1 MDGGLSTTK
10 QVERVATPVWLGGA
24 CVHCGEPLG
33 QNTIEVAADA
43 SRTLANTNAA
53 QTWVCCVGC
62 RVAWALSTHE
72 VPSANIKLD
81 LAAFAHWD
89 QAELLDGCERNT
101 DGGYTISLALDAI
114 HCPNCAWLIERT
126 LAELAPEVGVT
137 VDVPLRLAHLQFY
150 PDKRALSA
158 TIAALA
164 ALGYPARLIAGRRDT
179 AAQKKSLKQL
189 FVAGFCAVQAMMFAE
204 PLYWAGTD
212 LPPQTAQFFAWLS
225 ALITLPVIA
234 YSGTRFFRGAQSEI
248 RLRRPAM
255 DTLISVSIILAALGS
270 VIGLMQGN
278 SAVYFDAIA
287 MFVFLLLLGRMLE
300 TMLLDRARVQ
310 AMRLNSVVP
319 ALATLESG
327 EQRPIR
333 ELKMGDRLRAEIG
346 EVLVAD
352 GILESLS
359 CELSAALLDG
369 EFAPLALLQGA
380 QVFAGG
386 SVCSGECVYTINALG
401 ADTKA
406 AQIARLSRRAAAA
419 RLPNAEE
426 ESRLA
431 SRFTLLVLTLAVV
444 TAALWWWLAPDRAL
458 AVTLSVLTVACP
470 CALGL
475 ALPLTRAVAHARLQS
490 MGVLLLKP
498 DALERLRQ
506 VDCVL
511 LDKTG
516 TLTTITV
523 EKSGDALKIRSTGA
537 LTPQEALSLAGAL
550 ETGQSHPLARAILQA
565 AKSNTATAV
574 RATSIDYLPGLG
586 LSGLVSGERWRIGS
600 PLMFD
605 LMDDG
610 GVVLDG
616 PRGRAFFEIEE
627 RLQTGAIASVA
638 ELKALGLTIE
648 IISGDS
654 KDRVQRVAE
663 RLAIAKTQNRCSPV
677 QKLEIVQQRIAEGKY
692 PLMLGDGIN
701 DAIALASAHVAVSVG
716 TANALAHAHADVL
729 LLGAD
734 LRVLPELIR
743 TARRSATIARQNL
756 MWAQGYNLVA
766 IPFAA
771 MGLIGPGWAA
781 LGMGLSSLVVTA
793 NAARLWSW
801 RSQQRLQLQS
811 VSAQ

>member
-1 MDGGLSTTK
+1 M
-10 QVERVATPVWLGGA
+10 
-24 CVHCGEPLG
+24 
-33 QNTIEVAADA
+33 
-43 SRTLANTNAA
+43 
-53 QTWVCCVGC
+53 
-62 RVAWALSTHE
+62 
-72 VPSANIKLD
+72 
-81 LAAFAHWD
+81 
-89 QAELLDGCERNT
+89 
-101 DGGYTISLALDAI
+101 
-114 HCPNCAWLIERT
+114 
-126 LAELAPEVGVT
+126 
-137 VDVPLRLAHLQFY
+137 
-150 PDKRALSA
+150 
-158 TIAALA
+158 
-164 ALGYPARLIAGRRDT
+164 
-179 AAQKKSLKQL
+179 
-189 FVAGFCAVQAMMFAE
+189 
-204 PLYWAGTD
+204 
-212 LPPQTAQFFAWLS
+212 
-225 ALITLPVIA
+225 
-234 YSGTRFFRGAQSEI
+234 
-248 RLRRPAM
+248 
-255 DTLISVSIILAALGS
+255 
-270 VIGLMQGN
+270 
-278 SAVYFDAIA
+278 
-287 MFVFLLLLGRMLE
+287 
-300 TMLLDRARVQ
+300 
-310 AMRLNSVVP
+310 
-319 ALATLESG
+319 
-327 EQRPIR
+327 
-333 ELKMGDRLRAEIG
+333 
-346 EVLVAD
+346 
-352 GILESLS
+352 
-359 CELSAALLDG
+359 
-369 EFAPLALLQGA
+369 
-380 QVFAGG
+380 
-386 SVCSGECVYTINALG
+386 CSGECVYSINALG

-431 SRFTLLVLTLAVV
+431 SRFTLLVLTLAVL

-506 VDCVL
+506 VDCAL

-516 TLTTITV
+516 TLTTIAV
-523 EKSGDALKIRSTGA
+523 ETSGDTLKIRGTGTLTATDA
-537 LTPQEALSLAGAL
+537 LNLAVAL
-550 ETGQSHPLARAILQA
+550 ETGHSHPLARAIVHA
-565 AKSNTATAV
+565 ASSATATPQP
-574 RATSIDYLPGLG
+574 ATSIESVPGLG
-586 LSGLVSGERWRIGS
+586 LSGLVAGERWRIGS

-605 LMDDG
+605 LVDDG

-616 PRGRAFFEIEE
+616 PRGRAFFQIEE

-654 KDRVQRVAE
+654 KDRVQRIAE
-663 RLAIAKTQNRCSPV
+663 RLAITQTQHRCTPT
-677 QKLEIVQQRIAEGKY
+677 QKRELVQQRIAEGKY

-756 MWAQGYNLVA
+756 LWAQGYNLVA

-781 LGMGLSSLVVTA
+781 LGMGLSSLIVTA

-801 RSQQRLQLQS
+801 RSLQRQQLQTLA
-811 VSAQ
+811 AQ